1 MLILA
6 QAKTAEFF
14 QLCGKETIFLV
25 MLSLDPLRQNCVPYC
40 SVPDYMLQKVRMW
53 FDYVWET
60 QNMVDNREALDSL
73 PDNLKAELRMDVN
86 LNILKKITIF
96 KVCNLQNIQTLISDL
111 N

>member
-1 MLILA
+1 
-6 QAKTAEFF
+6 
-14 QLCGKETIFLV
+14 
-25 MLSLDPLRQNCVPYC
+25 
-40 SVPDYMLQKVRMW
+40 MLQKVRMW

-96 KVCNLQNIQTLISDL
+96 KVCNLENIQTLISDL